1 MGLTSKIQI
10 MKLGVILPHTKL
22 YGGVKRFLELGNIF
36 IELGHQ
42 FTVYTIEGK
51 APDWYDFKGDTK
63 PFNALKTDDID
74 ALFTT
79 ETKFL
84 NELVGANTKR
94 RIFYHVRITEKLAPV
109 LKHKNIEI
117 FACSSNI
124 YLHDKKKYGI
134 EDFKALGGVD
144 VSNYQP
150 KTSYEV
156 KDRPFCI
163 MAYGRLVERVKGT
176 KYIIS
181 ACEKLYKKGYN
192 IRLLLFDT
200 AVNAKAQ
207 ELINTFTTTVPFDFI
222 QNHPFDR
229 NSELFN
235 RADIFVAAERHAG
248 WSNTVSEA
256 MACALPVIAT
266 QAGTKDLL
274 IDKETGLLTKRYRFL
289 IRKKIQKLI
298 ENQDLRQR
306 LGQNARQHVQQ
317 FDWHALAKN
326 ILKHLTETN
335 GA

>member
-1 MGLTSKIQI
+1 MN
-10 MKLGVILPHTKL
+10 LGVILPHTKL
-22 YGGVKRFLELGNIF
+22 YGGVKRFLELGNEF
-36 IELGHQ
+36 IRLGHH
-42 FTVYTIEGK
+42 FTVYTVEGK
-51 APDWYDFKGDTK
+51 APDWFDFKGKTK
-63 PFNALKTDDID
+63 TFAGLQQDDID

-84 NELVGANTKR
+84 NELVNAKAKR
-94 RIFYHVRITEKLAPV
+94 RILYHVRITEKLQPF

-134 EDFKALGGVD
+134 EPFKALGGVN
-144 VSNYQP
+144 VSNYKP
-150 KTSYEV
+150 KTSYKVEN
-156 KDRPFCI
+156 RPFCI

-200 AVNAKAQ
+200 AVNEKAQ
-207 ELINTFTTTVPFDFI
+207 QLIDNFTTCVPFDFI
-222 QNHPFDR
+222 QNHPFDK
-229 NSELFN
+229 NSELFS

-256 MACALPVIAT
+256 MASALPVIAT

-274 IDKETGLLTKRYRFL
+274 IDKETGLLTRRYRFL

-298 ENQDLRQR
+298 EDEALRQR
-306 LGQNARQHVQQ
+306 LGQNAYRNVQK
-317 FDWHALAKN
+317 FDWQAVAAN
-326 ILKHLTETN
+326 ILEHLTKTN
-335 GA
+335 GV

>member
-1 MGLTSKIQI
+1 MN
-10 MKLGVILPHTKL
+10 LGVILPHTKL

-36 IELGHQ
+36 IGLGHQ

-51 APDWYDFKGDTK
+51 APDWYDFKGETK
-63 PFNALKTDDID
+63 TFAHLQKDDID

-84 NELVGANTKR
+84 DELVKANTKR
-94 RIFYHVRITEKLAPV
+94 RIFYHVRITENLRPI

-117 FACSSNI
+117 FACSTNI

-134 EDFKALGGVD
+134 DAFKALGGVNTA
-144 VSNYQP
+144 NYSP
-150 KTSYEV
+150 KSSYVV

-163 MAYGRLVERVKGT
+163 VAYGRLVERVKGT
-176 KYIIS
+176 KYIIK

-200 AVNAKAQ
+200 AVSEKAQ
-207 ELINTFTTTVPFDFI
+207 QMIDNFSTSVPFDFV

-235 RADIFVAAERHAG
+235 RGDLFVAAERHAG
-248 WSNTVSEA
+248 WSNTVCEA
-256 MACALPVIAT
+256 MACGLPVIAT

-274 IDKETGLLTKRYRFL
+274 IDDETGLLTRRYVFLFRRKIKRM
-289 IRKKIQKLI
+289 I
-298 ENQDLRQR
+298 ENEALRTR
-306 LGQNARQHVQQ
+306 LGQNAYKHVQH
-317 FDWHALAKN
+317 FDWHRLAER
-326 ILKHLTETN
+326 IIEHFTDTT